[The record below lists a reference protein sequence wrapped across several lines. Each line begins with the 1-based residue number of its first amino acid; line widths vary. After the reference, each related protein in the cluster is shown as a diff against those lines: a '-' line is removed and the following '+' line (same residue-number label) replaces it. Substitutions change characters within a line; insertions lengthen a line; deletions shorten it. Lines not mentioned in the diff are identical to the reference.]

1 MLMNDDKYSNLHTD
15 NMLLL
20 LLSCSLKQRLT
31 RIYEMSLGS
40 WKLKCISF
48 LRARWGK
55 KKLLVQLE

>member
-1 MLMNDDKYSNLHTD
+1 MLMNDDKYSNLHAD

-40 WKLKCISF
+40 
-48 LRARWGK
+48 
-55 KKLLVQLE
+55 